1 MKEVFN
7 KFAHRSAALM
17 GSPWTFLAGVS
28 GIMVWAATGPL
39 FHFSDTWQL
48 VVNTGTAIFTFLMV
62 ILIQNSQNRDAKAM
76 HLKLDEL
83 IRAVSAARTRLV
95 RLEELSDEQISSL
108 EEEFKKLREKHSQ
121 SVPQPGAHTD

>member
-7 KFAHRSAALM
+7 KFAHQSAVLM
-17 GSPWTFLAGVS
+17 GSPWTFLAGV
-28 GIMVWAATGPL
+28 GAIVVWAATGPV

-95 RLEELSDEQISSL
+95 RLEELSDEQISAL

-121 SVPQPGAHTD
+121 SVPQPAAHTD